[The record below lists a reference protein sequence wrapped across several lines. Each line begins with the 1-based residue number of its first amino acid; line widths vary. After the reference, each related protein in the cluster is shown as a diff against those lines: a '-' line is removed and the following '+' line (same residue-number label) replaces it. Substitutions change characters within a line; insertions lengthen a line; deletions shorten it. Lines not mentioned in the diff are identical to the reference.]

1 MKMPT
6 RTTTTRTTTKQSL
19 EPVELR
25 SRLKIY
31 FFFTFLCQSW
41 LSHGLC
47 KIQKS
52 VYGEKLKAFSN
63 EINPNPN
70 IFLNRPLTFYY
81 YIKGAITVL
90 TEYFKY
96 YHATCGNAA
105 QLIFTPSSALPELAS
120 CV

>member
-1 MKMPT
+1 LDVLPFVFVAASAIFWK
-6 RTTTTRTTTKQSL
+6 
-19 EPVELR
+19 
-25 SRLKIY
+25 
-31 FFFTFLCQSW
+31 
-41 LSHGLC
+41 LSKKAPKTIMVLL
-47 KIQKS
+47 QKKKK
-52 VYGEKLKAFSN
+52 EIEHNLKAFSN
-63 EINPNPN
+63 EINPNPI